1 MKKLFSSLLFLG
13 MTLLLNANP
22 ATSPNGKLT
31 ATAADNKLVICF
43 EEQTVLEMA
52 DIPFDELTF
61 VRTVEADY
69 RMLEGKRLHC
79 TNEANE
85 YQAPI
90 GKYARIVM
98 RLYNDGVAFRYE
110 YTRLHNS
117 KVPAER
123 TSYIIPEGVKRW
135 MQQWSDGYEGFFPM
149 TTTAEVKTLVGFGGM
164 FTSNTVNTH
173 WGYPLLVEPAEG
185 VFALITEANIER
197 RQSASS
203 LFNEGEVFSVV
214 QDQNDLLLSGDW
226 HTPWRVVIIG
236 HLGDIVESTLVTD
249 VSEPTEY
256 KDTDWIKPGVV
267 SWIYWAYNHGSN
279 DYSIIKKY
287 VDMAATL
294 HLPYVLI
301 DAEWDEMDKLESNE
315 GKTIEDAV
323 AYAISQGVK
332 PLIWYNSSIG
342 WVDGAPGPKFRL
354 NKPEDREK
362 EFAWCESIG
371 VAGVKIDFFSGD
383 TQANMDYCQDLI
395 ESAARHHLLVNF
407 HGAPIPRGW
416 QRTYPN
422 LLSTEGVYGAEWY
435 NNVRHFTEKAA
446 AHNATLP
453 YTRNVIG
460 PMDYTPCAFSD
471 SQHPHITSNAHELA
485 LTVLYESGL
494 QHLADRPESFL
505 AQPQAVQDFLG
516 KLPVVWDETRF
527 VSGYPGQSAVLAR
540 RSGDTWFVA
549 GINGLDDPQ
558 TLATDLGFIGKAKV
572 KAQLFADDASGKW
585 KISTVKK
592 LPAEI
597 ACQPRGGFVLVI
609 SK

>member
-1 MKKLFSSLLFLG
+1 MKRLFL
-13 MTLLLNANP
+13 TLLLLGAALQLIAAP

-31 ATAADNKLVICF
+31 ATTANDKLVLCF
-43 EEQTVLEMA
+43 EEQPVLELA

-61 VRTVEADY
+61 VRSVAADY

-85 YQAPI
+85 YQAPV

-110 YTRLHNS
+110 YTNLHNS

-123 TSYIIPEGVKRW
+123 TSYIIPEGTKRW

-203 LFNEGEVFSVV
+203 LFNEGELFSVV

-249 VSEPTEY
+249 VSEPTAY
-256 KDTDWIKPGVV
+256 ADTAWIHPGVV

-279 DYSIIKKY
+279 DYSIIQKY

-301 DAEWDEMDKLESNE
+301 DAEWDEMDKLPSNE

-323 AYAISQGVK
+323 AYAISRGVK

-362 EFAWCESIG
+362 EFAWCEQLG

-383 TQANMDYCQDLI
+383 TQANMDYCQDLL

-435 NNVRHFTEKAA
+435 NNVGHFTNKAA

-516 KLPVVWDETRF
+516 QLPVVWDETRF

-540 RSGDTWFVA
+540 RSGDTWYVA

-558 TLATDLGFIGKAKV
+558 TLATDLSFIGKAKV
-572 KAQLFADDASGKW
+572 KAQLFADDASGNW

-609 SK
+609 K